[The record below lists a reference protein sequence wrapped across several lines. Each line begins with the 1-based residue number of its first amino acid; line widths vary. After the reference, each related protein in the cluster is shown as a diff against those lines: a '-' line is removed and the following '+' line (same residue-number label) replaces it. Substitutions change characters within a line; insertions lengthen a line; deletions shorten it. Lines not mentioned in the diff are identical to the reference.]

1 MGSTVVAVVLAVLC
15 VLALVFLVY
24 VFVQFWRESTRL
36 KRGLEQKIKESKAQT
51 KECTKHYHYAADLI
65 RLWRKHQ

>member
-1 MGSTVVAVVLAVLC
+1 VFFLMGSTVVAVVLAVLC

-36 KRGLEQKIKESKAQT
+36 KRSLEQKIKESEGQT
-51 KECTKHYHYAADLI
+51 NA
-65 RLWRKHQ
+65 R

>member
-36 KRGLEQKIKESKAQT
+36 KRSLEQKIKESEGQT
-51 KECTKHYHYAADLI
+51 NA
-65 RLWRKHQ
+65 R